1 MDSKVIVVADE
12 ATGSVINVSEN
23 NSDYGYVRVSQTRT
37 MIDDNGFLKR
47 RIVSALIPGTIED
60 LQATGFHAGQVLNG
74 RVVVQEA
81 LLPFNQKNPE
91 RDLKIA
97 GDTGILCTLG
107 GLPIYRRTVFSFNEG
122 LQDELIK
129 HDNVE
134 ELRAAYAATMRSNT
148 SALKQAAVNDDFDIA

>member
-47 RIVSALIPGTIED
+47 RVVSALIPGTIED

-134 ELRAAYAATMRSNT
+134 ELRAAYAVSMKSNT

>member
-12 ATGSVINVSEN
+12 ATGFYAN
-23 NSDYGYVRVSQTRT
+23 
-37 MIDDNGFLKR
+37 
-47 RIVSALIPGTIED
+47 
-60 LQATGFHAGQVLNG
+60 QVLNG

-122 LQDELIK
+122 IQDDLIK

-134 ELRAAYAATMRSNT
+134 ELRAAYAASMKSNT

>member
-12 ATGSVINVSEN
+12 ATGTVINVSEN
-23 NSDYGYVRVSQTRT
+23 NPEFGYIRVSQTRT

-47 RIVSALIPGTIED
+47 RVVSALIPGPIND
-60 LQATGFHAGQVLNG
+60 LKDTGFYAGQILNG
-74 RVVVQEA
+74 RILIQES
-81 LLPFNQKNPE
+81 LMPFNQKNPE

-107 GLPIYRRTVFSFNEG
+107 GLPIYRRTLFSFNQDG
-122 LQDELIK
+122 QDELIK

-134 ELRAAYAATMRSNT
+134 ELRAAYAATMKSNT
-148 SALKQAAVNDDFDIA
+148 AALKQAALSDDFDIA

>member
-23 NSDYGYVRVSQTRT
+23 NSEFGYVRVSQTRT

-47 RIVSALIPGTIED
+47 RIVSALIPGKIED
-60 LQATGFHAGQVLNG
+60 LQATGFYANQVLNG

-81 LLPFNQKNPE
+81 LLPFNQKNSE

-122 LQDELIK
+122 LQDDLIK

-134 ELRAAYAATMRSNT
+134 ELRAAYAASMKSNT

>member
-122 LQDELIK
+122 LQDDLIK